1 MQPKWINQSG
11 TSLALTRIKLAQM
24 DSIEIKAIIKQG
36 ENSQVEFKECQDRIS
51 HSVYETVC
59 SFLNYKGGTLLLGVN
74 DAGEIIGVN
83 KGSAPAMVKN
93 LINTSNN
100 EELFVPYA
108 NVMPEM
114 VEIDGMTIIVIQI
127 PEGESVYQYKHRFF
141 DRNGDADVDVTKQ
154 PQLLNQL
161 FERKSQNL
169 FESRCVAGLKVDD
182 LDGDTFVQCRK
193 VKTREGGGHPWGLLG
208 DMDLLRSCQL
218 VRSGKDDSFSLTYAA
233 LLLFG
238 TEESIVRYMPRYRI
252 ECVFRNYT
260 YDDYISGKDYGTR
273 YDDRLT
279 LRCNLQKAYIQIMA
293 FVQRYLPDRFYIGE
307 DGLTRQ
313 DLRTLLF
320 REIVANLCVHADYSA
335 GFASYLE
342 IFKDRVVTR
351 NSSRVILS
359 AHNKVISID
368 QLGNYTK
375 NPLLVRV
382 FRELGW
388 VEDLGSGTRKIR
400 MYAPLYSN
408 DSKIEI
414 KDEAEF
420 VFSITYAKGND
431 LAEGGSGKPAARR
444 AFPSFMHEAVY
455 VALKH
460 YPEIKVDEILT
471 MINTSRRT
479 LYRILA
485 DLRKDGFVENIGN
498 KNHPKWNVYNG

>member
-1 MQPKWINQSG
+1 
-11 TSLALTRIKLAQM
+11 
-24 DSIEIKAIIKQG
+24 
-36 ENSQVEFKECQDRIS
+36 
-51 HSVYETVC
+51 
-59 SFLNYKGGTLLLGVN
+59 
-74 DAGEIIGVN
+74 
-83 KGSAPAMVKN
+83 
-93 LINTSNN
+93 
-100 EELFVPYA
+100 
-108 NVMPEM
+108 
-114 VEIDGMTIIVIQI
+114 MTIIVIQI

-193 VKTREGGGHPWGLLG
+193 VKTREGGGHPWGLLS

-218 VRSGKDDSFSLTYAA
+218 VRTGKDDSCSLTYAA

-238 TEESIVRYMPRYRI
+238 TEER
-252 ECVFRNYT
+252 
-260 YDDYISGKDYGTR
+260 
-273 YDDRLT
+273 
-279 LRCNLQKAYIQIMA
+279 
-293 FVQRYLPDRFYIGE
+293 
-307 DGLTRQ
+307 
-313 DLRTLLF
+313 
-320 REIVANLCVHADYSA
+320 
-335 GFASYLE
+335 
-342 IFKDRVVTR
+342 FKDRVVTR

-431 LAEGGSGKPAARR
+431 VAEGGSGKPAARR